1 MASTS
6 HIVEASEDAANRRNR
21 DIFGIC
27 CGLGAALLWGLQ
39 PVVSRYGVLRSL
51 NPYDLTAIRFFVSGL
66 ILSPVLFRFKLRGIG
81 WGGAIMIAIGA
92 GLPYVIIFN
101 FGLTFSSASNGGVL
115 APGANIVAS
124 TIGLYFLAH
133 VVPDRKRLFGIVLIL
148 FGLAVIG
155 IDRIER
161 VDERALIGD
170 LLFVLAGATYA
181 QFAIFSQRYRLSPL
195 HAAAIVSVFSL
206 LAYAPFYLSYGAK
219 DIFNAPLGEV
229 LIQVIVQG
237 VLVSILATWFYASA
251 INILGAG
258 RAVVF
263 VALMPLFSVAFAI
276 PLLHEWPT
284 ALEFAGLSLV
294 FVGTAT
300 ALKVVEN
307 IVGRPVTV
315 GSAAGADAGA
325 AGSKDLSRR

>member
-1 MASTS
+1 MSSSGTVVASG
-6 HIVEASEDAANRRNR
+6 DAVNKRNR
-21 DIFGIC
+21 DIVGIC

-51 NPYDLTAIRFFVSGL
+51 NAYDLTAIRFFVSGML
-66 ILSPVLFRFKLRGIG
+66 LHPVLFRSRLHGIG

-124 TIGLYFLAH
+124 TAGLYLLAH
-133 VVPDRKRLFGIVLIL
+133 VTPDRNRLLGIGLIL
-148 FGLAVIG
+148 LGLIVVG

-161 VDERALIGD
+161 LDARALTGD
-170 LLFVLAGATYA
+170 LLFVLAGGLYA
-181 QFAIFSQRYRLSPL
+181 LFAIFSQRHKISAL

-206 LAYAPFYLSYGAK
+206 IAYAPFYLIHGAA
-219 DIFNAPLGEV
+219 DIFRAPLREV
-229 LIQVIVQG
+229 LIQAIVQG
-237 VLVSILATWFYASA
+237 VMVSFLATWLYASA

-263 VALMPLFSVAFAI
+263 VALMPVFSVAFAV

-284 ALEFAGLSLV
+284 RLEFVGLALV
-294 FVGTAT
+294 FVGMTT
-300 ALKVVEN
+300 ALKVVQN
-307 IVGRPVTV
+307 IVGRPL
-315 GSAAGADAGA
+315 SARPARAAGAPPP
-325 AGSKDLSRR
+325 GSKDPSDR